1 MDIYQKCV
9 NECHKIFLTV
19 DYRNDWC
26 AGEEQCRKAVKK
38 ISKGKVSYF
47 KPMTE
52 ALRNLGVDVQENKM
66 DKRLCTVKLFFV
78 GYCMDIDIY
87 LDIDDSIE
95 EQVFEK
101 YESFGLKDF
110 KWIEKDYKG
119 EK

>member
-1 MDIYQKCV
+1 
-9 NECHKIFLTV
+9 
-19 DYRNDWC
+19 
-26 AGEEQCRKAVKK
+26 
-38 ISKGKVSYF
+38 
-47 KPMTE
+47 
-52 ALRNLGVDVQENKM
+52 M
-66 DKRLCTVKLFFV
+66 DKRLCTVTLFFV

-95 EQVFEK
+95 EQVFTK

>member
-1 MDIYQKCV
+1 MD
-9 NECHKIFLTV
+9 
-19 DYRNDWC
+19 
-26 AGEEQCRKAVKK
+26 
-38 ISKGKVSYF
+38 
-47 KPMTE
+47 M
-52 ALRNLGVDVQENKM
+52 
-66 DKRLCTVKLFFV
+66 RLCTVTLFFV

-110 KWIEKDYKG
+110 KWIEKDCKR